1 MAQSS
6 VVKSRPSVSYGANLP
21 VAGPTTW
28 DALPTAFRCL
38 PTYSCFCNRLKS
50 LLMYFILASVAYIEF
65 RKVAKVRGSGG
76 RKSPSGVQGRS
87 EPVAY
92 FVHLDVRKIANFA

>member
-1 MAQSS
+1 
-6 VVKSRPSVSYGANLP
+6 
-21 VAGPTTW
+21 
-28 DALPTAFRCL
+28 
-38 PTYSCFCNRLKS
+38 
-50 LLMYFILASVAYIEF
+50 MYFILASVAYIEF

-92 FVHLDVRKIANFA
+92 FVHSDVRKIANFA